1 MNQLFPTS
9 LAPNI
14 AELLPKQPLYFKG
27 PTLASIS
34 TMLYLSLITVRSLL
48 HLLLPDGGAQSIAT
62 IDVSGASGV
71 NIIAIFGQ
79 WGASQLLLAGL
90 LWLLILRYPGF
101 ISLAL
106 LVLANEDAGRVVD
119 TRNADLQCLTVVL
132 DRNGLATSLVRANVA
147 DADAGD
153 LQVLRRN
160 DCGGCHFD
168 CCATD

>member
-27 PTLASIS
+27 PMLASIS

-62 IDVSGASGV
+62 IDVSGANGV

-90 LWLLILRYPGF
+90 LWLLIVRYPGF
-101 ISLAL
+101 LSLAL
-106 LVLANEDAGRVVD
+106 LVLAIEPFAR
-119 TRNADLQCLTVVL
+119 
-132 DRNGLATSLVRANVA
+132 GLAGHMKPVVTVAIAPGAALNWVVAPVLLALLWLSLCPASA
-147 DADAGD
+147 
-153 LQVLRRN
+153 RR
-160 DCGGCHFD
+160 
-168 CCATD
+168 

>member
-9 LAPNI
+9 FAPNI

-27 PTLASIS
+27 PMLASIS

-79 WGASQLLLAGL
+79 WGASQLLLSGL
-90 LWLLILRYPGF
+90 LWLLIIRYPGF

-106 LVLANEDAGRVVD
+106 LVLAIEPFAR
-119 TRNADLQCLTVVL
+119 
-132 DRNGLATSLVRANVA
+132 GLAGHLKPVVTVAIAPGAALNWVVAPVLLALLWLSLCPASS
-147 DADAGD
+147 
-153 LQVLRRN
+153 RR
-160 DCGGCHFD
+160 
-168 CCATD
+168 

>member
-27 PTLASIS
+27 PMLASIS

-48 HLLLPDGGAQSIAT
+48 HLLLPAGGAQSIAT
-62 IDVSGASGV
+62 IDVSGASGD

-90 LWLLILRYPGF
+90 LWLLIVRYPGF
-101 ISLAL
+101 LSLAL
-106 LVLANEDAGRVVD
+106 LVLAIEPFAR
-119 TRNADLQCLTVVL
+119 
-132 DRNGLATSLVRANVA
+132 GLAGHLKPVVTVAIAPGAALNWVVAPVLLALLWLSLCPASA
-147 DADAGD
+147 
-153 LQVLRRN
+153 RR
-160 DCGGCHFD
+160 
-168 CCATD
+168 

>member
-1 MNQLFPTS
+1 MNQLFPTT

-27 PTLASIS
+27 PMLASIS

-62 IDVSGASGV
+62 IDVSGANGV

-106 LVLANEDAGRVVD
+106 LVLVIEPFAR
-119 TRNADLQCLTVVL
+119 
-132 DRNGLATSLVRANVA
+132 GLAGHLKPVVTVAIAPGAALNWVVAPVPLALLWLSLCPASA
-147 DADAGD
+147 
-153 LQVLRRN
+153 RR
-160 DCGGCHFD
+160 
-168 CCATD
+168 

>member
-9 LAPNI
+9 LIPNI

-71 NIIAIFGQ
+71 NVIAIFGQ

-101 ISLAL
+101 ISLSL
-106 LVLANEDAGRVVD
+106 LVLAIEPFAR
-119 TRNADLQCLTVVL
+119 
-132 DRNGLATSLVRANVA
+132 GLAGHLKPVVTVAIAPGAALNWVVAPVLLALLWLSLCPASS
-147 DADAGD
+147 
-153 LQVLRRN
+153 RR
-160 DCGGCHFD
+160 
-168 CCATD
+168 